1 MVKAVPQQPLILL
14 ASCFLMLWI
23 STLSS
28 FAQTFAISG
37 NIKNGVNES
46 QISGAVITLK
56 ETAFSAVSDASGN
69 FQIKNVPKEKYTMNI
84 MVPGFQA
91 YQVQLKLEGN
101 KSLGTITI
109 FPIGY
114 EDGTEA
120 ALQKTIRATNVAE
133 LFSNRPNFVGG
144 QSVFGIAPEPK
155 QLLGNYYLDQK
166 WNKAS
171 ILLYKES
178 EIIEGF
184 MVRYHIQNNSF
195 EIRAE
200 DSDEVSN
207 IPGLRIRN
215 IVWLD
220 SKYQVPRYFINGMDF
235 KDEGAPILGFFE
247 VLVDGKLP
255 LVRRTVATI
264 KAANYNTALM
274 VGNKDDTIMKRNVYY
289 YIDGKNLIAIPKKK
303 KQLFAIFG
311 ENAAE
316 LEAFA
321 NENALNLKEP
331 SSWFTLFTQYNSK
344 FEGFEPLIPKLTD

>member
-1 MVKAVPQQPLILL
+1 MPQRLVFV
-14 ASCFLMLWI
+14 STSYFLFLF
-23 STLSS
+23 LSALS
-28 FAQTFAISG
+28 GVAQTFTISG
-37 NIKNGVNES
+37 NIKNGVSDS
-46 QISGAVITLK
+46 QISGAAITLR
-56 ETAFSAVSDASGN
+56 ETAFSAVSDASGS
-69 FQIKNVPKEKYTMNI
+69 FQIKNVPKDKYVLNI
-84 MVPGFQA
+84 SVPGFQG
-91 YQVQLKLEGN
+91 YQVQLKLDGN

-114 EDGTEA
+114 EDGTAA

-133 LFSNRPNFVGG
+133 LFSNRPNFIGG

-178 EIIEGF
+178 EIIEGY
-184 MVRYHIQNNSF
+184 MVRYHIQNNAF

-200 DSDEVSN
+200 DSEEISS

-220 SKYQVPRYFINGMDF
+220 SKHQVPRYFINGMDL

-289 YIDGKNLIAIPKKK
+289 YIDGKNLVAIPKKT
-303 KQLFAIFG
+303 KQFFTIFG

-321 NENALNLKEP
+321 KENALNLKEA

>member
-1 MVKAVPQQPLILL
+1 MVKEVRQTPRFFLACCICIL
-14 ASCFLMLWI
+14 CFAAH
-23 STLSS
+23 SS
-28 FAQTFAISG
+28 FAQTFTING
-37 NIKNGVNES
+37 NIKNGVTNS
-46 QISGAVITLK
+46 QIIGAVITLK
-56 ETAFSAVSDASGN
+56 ETPYSAISDAAGS
-69 FQIKNVPKEKYTMNI
+69 FQINDIPKNKYVLNI
-84 MVPGFQA
+84 IVPGFQA
-91 YQVQLKLEGN
+91 YQVQLKLDEN
-101 KSLGTITI
+101 KSIGTITI

-114 EDGTEA
+114 EDGTAA

-133 LFSNRPNFVGG
+133 LFSNRPNFIGG
-144 QSVFGIAPEPK
+144 QSVFGIAPEAK
-155 QLLGNYYLDQK
+155 QLIGNYYLDQK

-178 EIIEGF
+178 EIIEGY

-200 DSDEVSN
+200 DSEEITS
-207 IPGLRIRN
+207 IPGMRIRN

-220 SKYQVPRYFINGMDF
+220 SKYQVPRYFINGMDL

-255 LVRRTVATI
+255 LVRRTVASI

-274 VGNKDDTIMKRNVYY
+274 VGNKNDTIMKRNVYY
-289 YIDGKNLIAIPKKK
+289 YIDGKNLIQIPKKK
-303 KQLFAIFG
+303 KQIFTIFG
-311 ENAAE
+311 EKASE

-321 NENALNLKEP
+321 KENALNLREA

-344 FEGFEPLIPKLTD
+344 FDGFEPLIPKLTD